1 MGLLKVFIDEHL
13 DDIKIFIHEIK
24 GDPYCFM
31 VSPADSSLW
40 FPNRLKLVDEHNGH
54 KLYVREDF
62 KSNGFPCCYYQS
74 DKGNL
79 YFITTYDNRINSY

>member
-40 FPNRLKLVDEHNGH
+40 FPNRLKLVDEHN
-54 KLYVREDF
+54 YEER
-62 KSNGFPCCYYQS
+62 
-74 DKGNL
+74 
-79 YFITTYDNRINSY
+79 RIKENTQTI